1 LLPHAIR
8 RKSHPPTGG
17 HFDLEA
23 GILHRKSAKAAESNK
38 RAPRCRIHHRLRLLL
53 RYWKKADLAKGVVY
67 AIHYQGK
74 PIKTKLRRSWD
85 TIRREAGHE
94 AKDGAHILRHSCAT
108 DLMRRGVPIF
118 EAAGY
123 LGMSAAT
130 LESVYGHH
138 HPDFQAGAADV
149 GHIQVTSIKRMNRT
163 GTR

>member
-1 LLPHAIR
+1 M
-8 RKSHPPTGG
+8 
-17 HFDLEA
+17 EA
-23 GILHRKSAKAAESNK
+23 GILHRRSARAAETNK
-38 RAPRCRIHHRLRLLL
+38 KQPKARIHARLRLLL
-53 RYWKKADLAKGVVY
+53 RYWKKADLAKGIVY
-67 AIHYQGK
+67 VIHYQGK
-74 PIKTKLRRSWD
+74 PIATKLRRSWD
-85 TIRREAGHE
+85 TVRRAAGHE

-138 HPDFQAGAADV
+138 SPSFQAGAADV
-149 GHIQVTSIKRMNRT
+149 GDIHVTSMKRANRT